1 MNDSSNGSMY
11 YDIIPCEWQT
21 AYPNRLWISC
31 DVAYFDIQ
39 LKKIIIKKT
48 RETANLFPNY
58 KILHSFV
65 IKSM

>member
-1 MNDSSNGSMY
+1 MNDSSNGSMN

-21 AYPNRLWISC
+21 AYPHRLWISC
-31 DVAYFDIQ
+31 DVAYFNIQ

-58 KILHSFV
+58 KVLHSFV

>member
-31 DVAYFDIQ
+31 DVAYFNIQ
-39 LKKIIIKKT
+39 YSNNNKKDERDCQPI
-48 RETANLFPNY
+48 
-58 KILHSFV
+58 S
-65 IKSM
+65 